1 MAAAE
6 NIGTTVSHDQDDKE
20 KGLEDGIEEITLD
33 DDDQPGTS
41 GTQPSMSFHH
51 LPRIV
56 RSSSI
61 SPQARYEIFC
71 KEFRIAD
78 CRPSQVQNRV
88 HTYIEERLMGRKWL
102 ALWRGTYDNN
112 FRHSI
117 DILVE
122 VDDVCGDQ
130 AHISLFE
137 PLMCS
142 GAGLPQHVVE
152 AQLEELDHTVD
163 IVELYPI
170 TLRDD
175 DPDIDDKELE
185 NEEMEIKEIAAI
197 VENVRFFYEHL
208 RRDWDDEDEGDQ
220 AFDAYLRAR
229 LQLYYDVVTGCVPAP
244 LVARYNRTMA
254 KYIVRRK
261 ELLDYQAR
269 IQGEGEPTNAEAV
282 ECWRKYYEVL
292 MLSGLLQIWE
302 TLQLRA
308 EGPCFPR
315 VLRRTKGKRDDD
327 STVMHLV
334 TDMLTPS
341 MLRDFKDDTAILQ
354 HKTPQSALQQCYEGD
369 TIILYPGV
377 HSGEGFHELTESVT
391 IKGVGKREDIIVE
404 AITYDDLFVNISA
417 ANVTIENI
425 TFVQAENTEGALR
438 VESGH
443 AIVTDC
449 TFKCDGTGITV
460 REGAKL
466 TMKNCTVTGT
476 QGAAIEL
483 MPGSDS
489 VLENNTITHMQNT
502 DEDSERAFEMA
513 MEARGLVRKGAVH
526 LHVVEPPKVQ
536 MINNTIKCEGGHGV
550 TVGKKKYSSRDFSNM
565 GTEQQTNDVD
575 SGDAPTANKG
585 KEMLAKLGVE
595 MKNNTIEDITVGD
608 TI

>member
-1 MAAAE
+1 MATAAE
-6 NIGTTVSHDQDDKE
+6 PTQVSKDETE
-20 KGLEDGIEEITLD
+20 KTLEDGIEEIRLAE
-33 DDDQPGTS
+33 DDQPGTS
-41 GTQPSMSFHH
+41 GMPSASMAFRH

-56 RSSSI
+56 RSTSI

-78 CRPSQVQNRV
+78 CRPSQVLNRV

-102 ALWRGTYDNN
+102 ALWRGTYDNS

-122 VDDVCGDQ
+122 VDDVCSDQ
-130 AHISLFE
+130 AHVSLFE

-163 IVELYPI
+163 IVELHPI

-175 DPDIDDKELE
+175 DPDMDDKDLE

-197 VENVRFFYEHL
+197 VENVRFFFEHL

-261 ELLDYQAR
+261 ELLDYQSR

-369 TIILYPGV
+369 TIILYPGI

-391 IKGVGKREDIIVE
+391 IKGVGKRKDIIVE

-417 ANVTIENI
+417 ANVTMENI
-425 TFVQAENTEGALR
+425 TFIQSENTEGALR
-438 VESGH
+438 VESGC
-443 AIVTDC
+443 AVVTDC

-460 REGAKL
+460 REGANL
-466 TMKNCTVTGT
+466 TMKNCTITGT
-476 QGAAIEL
+476 RGAAIEL
-483 MPGSDS
+483 MPGCTAT
-489 VLENNTITHMQNT
+489 LENNDITHIQ
-502 DEDSERAFEMA
+502 DSDDDFDPSFDATVEMKGMA
-513 MEARGLVRKGAVH
+513 RKGAVH

-536 MINNTIKCEGGHGV
+536 MINNKIKCEGGHGV
-550 TVGKKKYSSRDFSNM
+550 TVGKKKYSSRDFSTLD
-565 GTEQQTNDVD
+565 TEHQTTDVD
-575 SGDAPTANKG
+575 SGDAPAANKG
-585 KEMLAKLGVE
+585 KDILTKLGVDL
-595 MKNNTIEDITVGD
+595 KNNTIEDISVGD
-608 TI
+608 AI